1 MHINAK
7 HYSFKLNQATQN
19 TYCVFIP
26 KRSKMLSKQHF
37 GNVLTFP
44 RISPT
49 RSSMRNCER
58 KVIGHLKILSGHV
71 KFWNYVPDGHVL
83 LGSKCWAL
91 CFRSLDGFGCPG
103 LWDFSKTG
111 FRSPAFPQKGKG
123 SHSRAAHPRM
133 KPDWVPLPP
142 PPPPP
147 PQSQCFHVLVDSS
160 QNANLWTANWPNIKY
175 SSLSLCHKCII
186 HVCLE
191 TMAWF
196 QYGRT
201 IAEYWIYQSGT
212 VIRPFYIRLSRFTS
226 SKWPCPT

>member
-111 FRSPAFPQKGKG
+111 FRSPAFPKIGKG
-123 SHSRAAHPRM
+123 SHSRAAHPHM

-142 PPPPP
+142 PPPSAITMLPCACWLVTECKLMDSKLAKHKIFFTKP
-147 PQSQCFHVLVDSS
+147 LSQMHHTCVLGDNGMISI
-160 QNANLWTANWPNIKY
+160 WPDYCGILNM
-175 SSLSLCHKCII
+175 SVRHSHS
-186 HVCLE
+186 
-191 TMAWF
+191 
-196 QYGRT
+196 T
-201 IAEYWIYQSGT
+201 ILYQT
-212 VIRPFYIRLSRFTS
+212 F
-226 SKWPCPT
+226 